1 MRAPIGR
8 EVDNGGR
15 QVLSEEYVAGEIAVD
30 ELGRCF
36 DRTQRCNEA
45 WQVLDAS
52 ELFWWEVTPSD
63 SVAD

>member
-1 MRAPIGR
+1 M
-8 EVDNGGR
+8 
-15 QVLSEEYVAGEIAVD
+15 LSEEYVAGEIAVD